1 MPTCTWVC
9 PPNCGGEHHPLLIA
23 LFNVVDSASL
33 THFTGILRSFQVTG
47 FNLEMNIPDPNP
59 SFRHSLL
66 HWAAVL
72 GKADVLDALQQP
84 PFSVDMAL
92 QSDDFSTALHRCML
106 LWNSKDISLCNAI
119 SVVEK
124 LHECVGKRNNQQLT
138 PLHLCAL
145 NLTQCVKADMSFWKE
160 IMNKMVMVIDDCRL
174 LEGLNCQ
181 NTDGDTILHILS
193 ANDDLLELIH
203 SLLCYGANF
212 NIVNK
217 RQEKPIDIAWNF
229 SIAVYNLYKVI
240 TTEIGLDEFYAN
252 KNVRRTRTATGLSK
266 TKKDYKK
273 FFDDSYD
280 TSDEEDYVIS
290 KRKSNSR
297 ISKNKEH
304 CKKARPDKSF
314 PNKNIGKMEKQQQK
328 RCPNE
333 TAFKDSFVENIDN
346 SARGRPSPSPSP
358 CFNDGLLKAQQ
369 DELRLEEEISETMRS
384 IIAMFPDEAA

>member
-23 LFNVVDSASL
+23 LFNIVDADTL
-33 THFTGILRSFQVTG
+33 AHFTGIMTSFQVTG

-59 SFRHSLL
+59 SFRHSLV

-72 GKADVLDALQQP
+72 GKADVLNVLQQP
-84 PFSVDMAL
+84 PFSVDMEL

-106 LWNSKDISLCNAI
+106 LWNSKDITLSNAVA
-119 SVVEK
+119 VVEE
-124 LHECVGKRNNQQLT
+124 LHECVGRRNSQQLT

-145 NLTQCVKADMSFWKE
+145 NLTQCVKPDTFFWKE
-160 IMNKMVMVIDDCRL
+160 IMNKMVMVIDDSRL
-174 LEGLNCQ
+174 LDGLNCQ
-181 NTDGDTILHILS
+181 NADGDTILHILS
-193 ANDDLLELIH
+193 ANDDLLDLIN

-273 FFDDSYD
+273 FFDDSD
-280 TSDEEDYVIS
+280 EKSDDEDYVIT
-290 KRKSNSR
+290 KRKSNPQL
-297 ISKNKEH
+297 SKSHEP
-304 CKKARPDKSF
+304 CKKARPDKDF
-314 PNKNIGKMEKQQQK
+314 ANENNGKVERHPK
-328 RCPNE
+328 RCSSA
-333 TAFKDSFVENIDN
+333 TALKRQAVENVA
-346 SARGRPSPSPSP
+346 SSTPAPASPSP
-358 CFNDGLLKAQQ
+358 CFNGVYLKLQQ
-369 DELRLEEEISETMRS
+369 DELRLEKEISETMRS
-384 IIAMFPDEAA
+384 IIAMFPDAAAYPK